1 MAPQVSWLQ
10 NERGHLHGSPGQS
23 ATKRDRGSL
32 QNNTNIHLVPPPPPS
47 TSEVSP
53 HKRAFSSKRWQLKEE
68 TQERAF
74 SSERSSWRRK
84 HKGVGHT
91 TSHYY
96 VPCQPVPL
104 TINLP
109 CTHLAIK
116 KKTHTHTREKGRS
129 NANKKH
135 QKYPPLCQP
144 VFHHHQSQRNCLQ
157 YYTHWT
163 NVQKPRQKLM

>member
-84 HKGVGHT
+84 HKGVAHT

-116 KKTHTHTREKGRS
+116 KKKKHTHTWKREIKCKQEIS
-129 NANKKH
+129 KIPTTLPACL
-135 QKYPPLCQP
+135 PPPP
-144 VFHHHQSQRNCLQ
+144 VTKELPAILHSLN
-157 YYTHWT
+157 
-163 NVQKPRQKLM
+163 